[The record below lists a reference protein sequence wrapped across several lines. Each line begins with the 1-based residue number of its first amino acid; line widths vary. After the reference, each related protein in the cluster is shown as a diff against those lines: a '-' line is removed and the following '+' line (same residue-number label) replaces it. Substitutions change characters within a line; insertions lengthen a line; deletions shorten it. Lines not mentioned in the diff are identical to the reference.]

1 MYGDKIRLGHWRCDM
16 TLHIGGNTV
25 VPIKSIIA
33 IIDFGAVKES
43 IINSEFVQIAKDE
56 GFVVNVSDE
65 GIKSLVLTE
74 YEKETVIYMSPI
86 SSTTLLKRSTFA
98 WDISMIK

>member
-1 MYGDKIRLGHWRCDM
+1 M

-33 IIDFGAVKES
+33 IIDLKVIKDS
-43 IINSEFVQIAKDE
+43 IVSNEFIQIAEDE
-56 GFVVNVSDE
+56 DFVVEVSDE
-65 GIKSLVLTE
+65 ETKSLVLTE